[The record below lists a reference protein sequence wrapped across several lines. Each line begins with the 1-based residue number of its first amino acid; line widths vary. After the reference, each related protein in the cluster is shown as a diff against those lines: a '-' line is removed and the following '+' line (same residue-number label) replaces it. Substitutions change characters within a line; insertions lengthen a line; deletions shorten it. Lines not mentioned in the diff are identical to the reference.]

1 MTLSVQQQYLEHRIV
16 EAREHPLHDA
26 DAVGP
31 ASELFERG
39 EGGVVFETVRATCS
53 ACLINIQTMSYL
65 VFFYNLRARGERL
78 TEDDDSRG

>member
-39 EGGVVFETVRATCS
+39 EGPILCS
-53 ACLINIQTMSYL
+53 FTIYAPVGN
-65 VFFYNLRARGERL
+65 
-78 TEDDDSRG
+78 DSRKTTIQGDELAASTTSFT